1 MLIPLVMVAAAVV
14 AFAWIK
20 VRHKRKDSDA
30 LPVR

>member
-1 MLIPLVMVAAAVV
+1 MLIPIVIIASAVV

-20 VRHKRKDSDA
+20 VRHKRRSEP